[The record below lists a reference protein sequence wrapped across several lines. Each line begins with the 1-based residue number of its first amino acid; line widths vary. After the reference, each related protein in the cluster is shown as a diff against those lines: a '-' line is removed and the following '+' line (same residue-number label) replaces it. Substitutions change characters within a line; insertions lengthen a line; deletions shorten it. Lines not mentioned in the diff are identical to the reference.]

1 MKNRQASLM
10 INFDTPDIISKIQ
23 KSIPEEELY
32 TDGSA
37 DYGIENETH
46 VTVVPCLKNDTDLG
60 LLKTYLKDISRYK
73 TILTNISVFK
83 NEDYDV
89 LKCDAQSVVLKDTN
103 SKIVKDFETQSEY
116 PNYHPHVTIA
126 YLKSGMADKYTKE
139 YLMPLVILEPKEF
152 HYSYYDKEG
161 NHKDIKFVN

>member
-1 MKNRQASLM
+1 MSNRQAFLM

-37 DYGIENETH
+37 DYGIESETH

-103 SKIVKDFETQSEY
+103 SKIVKDFETS
-116 PNYHPHVTIA
+116 
-126 YLKSGMADKYTKE
+126 
-139 YLMPLVILEPKEF
+139 
-152 HYSYYDKEG
+152 
-161 NHKDIKFVN
+161 